1 MVRQRDPCSFG
12 CTDAK
17 VQPHLHELQQSRIK
31 ESMTPYLQIKQEVTV
46 KGGKKGI
53 VTALDWHEGK
63 IISFALEV
71 DEPHVGKQ
79 VYHKR
84 VEDVVA

>member
-1 MVRQRDPCSFG
+1 MTSYL
-12 CTDAK
+12 K
-17 VQPHLHELQQSRIK
+17 VKQQ
-31 ESMTPYLQIKQEVTV
+31 VTV

-53 VTALDWHEGK
+53 VTALDWENGRVV
-63 IISFALEV
+63 SFALEV

-84 VEDVVA
+84 IEDVVVVVA

>member
-1 MVRQRDPCSFG
+1 
-12 CTDAK
+12 
-17 VQPHLHELQQSRIK
+17 
-31 ESMTPYLQIKQEVTV
+31 MTSYLKIKQEVTV

-53 VTALDWHEGK
+53 VTALDWENGRVV
-63 IISFALEV
+63 SFALEV
-71 DEPHVGKQ
+71 DEPFIGKQ